1 MADEI
6 AQVCEME
13 LNGVKMVFKASLEV
27 AAFMARAIKAMF
39 NFGVKTKGKIDDSK
53 LKEPGK
59 KDIRDIFK
67 LSEGAPPQALDIRE
81 VDIDEVIRVATSKGL
96 HYCEC
101 VDFTPNDGLVPLMI
115 PAQEAAVWG
124 QIYKAVASMRLDEDK
139 QSVNDYGHQIAE
151 EEEKLLSC
159 TDPKEKEKIETKIE
173 NLKQAK
179 DEVQQWVDY
188 GEDVVN
194 GEKVT
199 DSFQE
204 FLKKSE
210 GTDFEKNPE
219 VAMAEYEKGVEIGA
233 KFSISESFQPVRDKN
248 YMPNSKVMFYVP
260 NIGAI
265 VTREFKQDDIGLV
278 YSNYS
283 VKTQNGEIYT
293 CSDKDMTKEKWN
305 STELP
310 KLMDKAGVL
319 EETQCRAF
327 KTEEKLQAYLQ
338 YHGKVKSPAEENIE
352 KRLKEGKE
360 VFSSAEAKAEV
371 LNAVSEQKK
380 GFASANV
387 TGTDVDIICDPEM
400 LVREN
405 GKLCMIL
412 SDDERLEFSSTKN
425 EGIVNGKAKFT
436 IDEKSKPTFVKRTKR
451 AVTNIFITP
460 EEAQS
465 KIKEVMGEG
474 IANTASHVRSAT
486 KR

>member
-233 KFSISESFQPVRDKN
+233 KFS
-248 YMPNSKVMFYVP
+248 M
-260 NIGAI
+260 
-265 VTREFKQDDIGLV
+265 
-278 YSNYS
+278 
-283 VKTQNGEIYT
+283 
-293 CSDKDMTKEKWN
+293 
-305 STELP
+305 
-310 KLMDKAGVL
+310 
-319 EETQCRAF
+319 
-327 KTEEKLQAYLQ
+327 
-338 YHGKVKSPAEENIE
+338 
-352 KRLKEGKE
+352 
-360 VFSSAEAKAEV
+360 
-371 LNAVSEQKK
+371 
-380 GFASANV
+380 
-387 TGTDVDIICDPEM
+387 
-400 LVREN
+400 
-405 GKLCMIL
+405 
-412 SDDERLEFSSTKN
+412 
-425 EGIVNGKAKFT
+425 
-436 IDEKSKPTFVKRTKR
+436 
-451 AVTNIFITP
+451 
-460 EEAQS
+460 
-465 KIKEVMGEG
+465 
-474 IANTASHVRSAT
+474 
-486 KR
+486 